1 MKARTIL
8 LLLTFS
14 VSLFAVPAL
23 FAQDTGA
30 PPAQG
35 VSVPGLGAIPFGLNG
50 PGYVEF
56 GGGYSDM
63 YPRPYVPW
71 RDGYLRFALSGGG
84 NTLGG
89 EVSRQDH
96 YGDTGWYYGAG
107 LSRDLSENWFADAH
121 VGSSV
126 GGFFLPRLRV
136 DSSINR
142 KILGRKQLVL
152 TGTFGYDK
160 SKQVNYDYR
169 YGGGF
174 TYYTNWSIV
183 AQAGMTATQSNPGN
197 VLDISEYL
205 ALTQGHDKEHFIT
218 FRLGLGKEGY
228 EIVGPQTALQDFHL
242 RQYSGIWRQWIGVNW
257 GVNVIFNHENSPF
270 YRRNGGTVGF
280 FFEF

>member
-1 MKARTIL
+1 MTLTLAL
-8 LLLTFS
+8 L
-14 VSLFAVPAL
+14 SLPAT

-35 VSVPGLGAIPFGLNG
+35 VSIPGLGAIPFGLNG

-63 YPRPYVPW
+63 YPSPYVPW
-71 RDGYLRFALSGGG
+71 RDAYMRIVASGGA

-107 LSRDLSENWFADAH
+107 LSRDLSESWFADVHA
-121 VGSSV
+121 GSSV
-126 GGFFLPRLRV
+126 GGFFLPKLRL

-160 SKQVNYDYR
+160 SKQVNHDYR

-174 TYYTNWSIV
+174 TYYTNWSVV
-183 AQAGMTATQSNPGN
+183 AQAGLTATRANPGN
-197 VLDISEYL
+197 LTDIAEYV
-205 ALTQGHDKEHFIT
+205 ALTQGHEKEHFLT
-218 FRLGLGKEGY
+218 FRLGLGKVGY
-228 EIVGPQTALQDFHL
+228 EIVGPQTALMDFHL
-242 RQYSGIWRQWIGVNW
+242 RQYSGTWRQWMGVNW
-257 GVNVIFNHENSPF
+257 GFNVQFNHENSPF
-270 YRRNGGTVGF
+270 YRRNGGTVGL